1 MPAQYAPFRVQIQR
15 DTLRELYLYG
25 QDHPEMTLGDIVQ
38 HAVRQLFEREGW
50 QARSDA
56 RVRSRRPGRRARAHC
71 PRDVFVLVDDP
82 SDTPVQNMAA
92 ASPYLAMG

>member
-38 HAVRQLFEREGW
+38 HAVRQLFEQEGW
-50 QARSDA
+50 QARPDA

-71 PRDVFVLVDDP
+71 PRDVFVLVEDP
-82 SDTPVQNMAA
+82 SNESVPITDAA
-92 ASPYLAMG
+92 KPCFAMR